1 MKKQLEKSLKFVVA
15 IQVGIIIYMARS
27 NMELKDR
34 IVESADAVSRS
45 TTKIERLKKDTNEL
59 TMRNESLEYLL
70 DQCRSQQF
78 TEKDPYFAR

>member
-1 MKKQLEKSLKFVVA
+1 MRKHLEKSLKFIVA
-15 IQVGIIIYMARS
+15 IQAGIIIYLARS

-45 TTKIERLKKDTNEL
+45 TTKIERLKKETSEL

-78 TEKDPYFAR
+78 AEKDPYFVR